1 MYEVLNKDTVKSKTL
16 PYLTVAKCGY
26 ALKSDELIILLRS

>member
-1 MYEVLNKDTVKSKTL
+1 MYEVLNKDTVKPDIL
-16 PYLTVAKCGY
+16 PYLSVAKCGY